1 MKKITKTIL
10 IIGLFLLTIS
20 CAKDDDNDS
29 SSSSFNPPS
38 WIIGTWLDK
47 SEPEWAQAGGFKFT
61 NDNIIDLSADGV
73 EILNYKEGLKESIE
87 IGITTINETIT
98 SNSYEIKITTNG
110 LTYLIYKFNKGDAT
124 TIIYELM
131 PSHTVVLTK

>member
-10 IIGLFLLTIS
+10 IIALFLLTIS
-20 CAKDDDNDS
+20 CSKDDDSD

-61 NDNIIDLSADGV
+61 NDNIINLNADGV
-73 EILNYKEGLKESIE
+73 EILNYKDGYQSTIE
-87 IGITTINETIT
+87 IGLTTINETIT

-110 LTYLIYKFNKGDAT
+110 LTNPIYKFNKGDAT
-124 TIIYELM
+124 TIVYQLTSSID
-131 PSHTVVLTK
+131 VVLTKQ